1 MGKRITPKFLI
12 IGGVAAL
19 ITIAL
24 VLALVLFR
32 PSVTVG
38 IFGLGKES
46 EQTLRLQQL
55 LEDNGYKVYHAETLD
70 DLSNEECK
78 AWVVQSTSDIFAEKI
93 LERVGDKAVF
103 INSKPSPAQSIRYV
117 GIRMEEAG
125 SLMAKLLSD
134 LPNNGDTNEDGT
146 VSCLLLTAPEGYKEK
161 ADWERGLYAGL
172 SESQLDYMVLDTL
185 ESSLNKDAAAAATL
199 ESLSA
204 YGRDIEVI
212 MASSEVL
219 ATGAA
224 EAVKQGGW
232 EISQDLYLMTTGHT
246 DYSMT
251 ALTERQYSGLVFA
264 NWEDQDS
271 LLLTAIKDA
280 INGKAPQD
288 YLLPF
293 RSYHNAAPIY

>member
-1 MGKRITPKFLI
+1 MSKKITPKFLI
-12 IGGVAAL
+12 IGVVAVL

-46 EQTLRLQQL
+46 EQALRLQQL

-70 DLSNEECK
+70 DLSNAECK

-103 INSKPSPAQSIRYV
+103 INSKPSPAQSVRYV
-117 GIRMEEAG
+117 GVSMEEAG

-161 ADWERGLYAGL
+161 TDWERGLYAGL
-172 SESQLDYMVLDTL
+172 SESRLNYVVLDTL
-185 ESSLNKDAAAAATL
+185 SCSLTKDAAMIAISS
-199 ESLSA
+199 SLSV

-212 MASSEVL
+212 MASSNVL
-219 ATGAA
+219 AAGAA

-232 EISQDLYLMTTGHT
+232 EISQDLYLLTTGHT

-264 NWEDQDS
+264 DWKALED
-271 LLLTAIKDA
+271 LLLTAISDT
-280 INGKAPQD
+280 IDGKAPQN

-293 RSYHNAAPIY
+293 KLYHNAAPIY

>member
-1 MGKRITPKFLI
+1 MSKKITPKFLI
-12 IGGVAAL
+12 IGGVAVL

-46 EQTLRLQQL
+46 EQALRLQQL

-103 INSKPSPAQSIRYV
+103 INSKSSPAQSVRYV

-161 ADWERGLYAGL
+161 TDWERGLYAGL
-172 SESQLDYMVLDTL
+172 SESQLNYMVLDTL
-185 ESSLNKDAAAAATL
+185 ESPPSKDAAAAATL

-219 ATGAA
+219 AAGAA

-232 EISQDLYLMTTGHT
+232 EISQDLYLLTTGHT

-264 NWEDQDS
+264 DREGLDD
-271 LLLTAIKDA
+271 LMLTAIKDA

-288 YLLPF
+288 YLLPLK
-293 RSYHNAAPIY
+293 SYHNAAPLQ

>member
-1 MGKRITPKFLI
+1 MCKKITPKFLI
-12 IGGVAAL
+12 IGVVAAL

-46 EQTLRLQQL
+46 EQALRLQQL

-70 DLSNEECK
+70 DLSNAECK

-172 SESQLDYMVLDTL
+172 SENQLDYMILDTL
-185 ESSLNKDAAAAATL
+185 ESPLNKDAAAAATL

-232 EISQDLYLMTTGHT
+232 EISQDLYLLTTGHT

-288 YLLPF
+288 YLLPL
-293 RSYHNAAPIY
+293 RSYHNAAPIH

>member
-1 MGKRITPKFLI
+1 MSKKITPKFLI
-12 IGGVAAL
+12 IGVVAVL

-46 EQTLRLQQL
+46 EQALRLQQL

-70 DLSNEECK
+70 DLTNEECK

-103 INSKPSPAQSIRYV
+103 INSKPSPAQSIRYA

-161 ADWERGLYAGL
+161 TDWERGLYAGL
-172 SESQLDYMVLDTL
+172 SKNQLNYMVLDTL
-185 ESSLNKDAAAAATL
+185 ESPPSKDSAAAATL

-232 EISQDLYLMTTGHT
+232 EISQDLYLLATGHT

-251 ALTERQYSGLVFA
+251 ALTERQRSGLVFA
-264 NWEDQDS
+264 HQEDLAE
-271 LLLTAIKDA
+271 LLLTAISDTMD
-280 INGKAPQD
+280 GKAPQD
-288 YLLPF
+288 YILPF
-293 RSYHNAAPIY
+293 KLYHNASPLQ

>member
-1 MGKRITPKFLI
+1 
-12 IGGVAAL
+12 
-19 ITIAL
+19 
-24 VLALVLFR
+24 
-32 PSVTVG
+32 
-38 IFGLGKES
+38 
-46 EQTLRLQQL
+46 
-55 LEDNGYKVYHAETLD
+55 
-70 DLSNEECK
+70 
-78 AWVVQSTSDIFAEKI
+78 
-93 LERVGDKAVF
+93 
-103 INSKPSPAQSIRYV
+103 
-117 GIRMEEAG
+117 
-125 SLMAKLLSD
+125 MAKLLSD

-161 ADWERGLYAGL
+161 ADWEHGLYAGL
-172 SESQLDYMVLDTL
+172 SENQLDYMVLDTL
-185 ESSLNKDAAAAATL
+185 ESPLNKDAAAAATL

-232 EISQDLYLMTTGHT
+232 EISQDLYLMTIGHT

-264 NWEDQDS
+264 DGEDQDS

-293 RSYHNAAPIY
+293 KSYHNAAPIY

>member
-1 MGKRITPKFLI
+1 MSKKMTPKFLI
-12 IGGVAAL
+12 IGVVAVL

-24 VLALVLFR
+24 VLAIVLFR

-46 EQTLRLQQL
+46 EQALRLQQL

-70 DLSNEECK
+70 DLTNEECK

-117 GIRMEEAG
+117 GICMEEAG

-172 SESQLDYMVLDTL
+172 SESLLNCVVLDVL
-185 ESSLNKDAAAAATL
+185 ESSLDKDAAAAATL

-219 ATGAA
+219 AAGAA

-232 EISQDLYLMTTGHT
+232 EISQDLYLLTTGHT

-264 NWEDQDS
+264 DREGLDD
-271 LLLTAIKDA
+271 LMLTAIKDA

-288 YLLPF
+288 YLLPLK
-293 RSYHNAAPIY
+293 SYHNAAPIY